1 MRRWL
6 IALFAFHF
14 LLGVIGFGLPDPA
27 PDTPVAALAPATGEA
42 PAPSQKGL
50 ADLDHALADELP
62 DLPDTLQQTA
72 APTLSHVLFPLQS
85 RLSLADL
92 PLPAPDAPFRPP
104 RRA

>member
-14 LLGVIGFGLPDPA
+14 LLGVIGFGLPDTVT
-27 PDTPVAALAPATGEA
+27 DTPVSGLASSSFDT

-62 DLPDTLQQTA
+62 DLPDTLQQPA
-72 APTLSHVLFPLQS
+72 APTLAHVLFPLQP
-85 RLSLADL
+85 RISLADL
-92 PLPAPDAPFRPP
+92 PLPVLDAPFRPP
-104 RRA
+104 RGA